1 MTQYITELP
10 TLKEIERDLFRTLQ
24 ATFSDVLQRTLA
36 EFDQKI
42 METRDKKR
50 YELRDKRPV
59 TMDTMFGSITVKRN
73 YYRDRIKGKYVSL
86 LDQYLAFEGSKGF
99 SPAVEEMAMEL
110 AVTGPSYRH
119 ASKTLEKLLGYSVA
133 SHEAIRQHLLQTE
146 VIPSQPILY
155 QKKVL
160 FIETDGL
167 YTKRQGE
174 KRKGKEE
181 KIAAIHEGWEMNGK
195 RVRLINKRHFVHSGN
210 APFWEELEQFL
221 MDTYYY
227 DPSKHYLIINGDG
240 ANWITSCRDYF
251 SKNSFFAIDRFHI
264 ARDLRTLFRG
274 HPRYRAARKK
284 LAEYDGTGLIVE
296 LTSAVGTLDTEK
308 KEESLEALI
317 NQLSQY
323 PEALGDYRAWLRDQG
338 VHTDG
343 MRPMG
348 SAESTMS
355 VFANRLKNGR
365 AWSDK
370 GMYPFIR
377 FMVGL
382 MDGLDIKTLV
392 GTMSNHLVDD
402 EPAEKKP
409 KYYREKLTKSI
420 GQATRQNIAYLT
432 QSTGKPVY
440 QALKALKGY

>member
-1 MTQYITELP
+1 MKQYNTKFP

-24 ATFSDVLQRTLA
+24 ATFSDVLQEMLE
-36 EFDQKI
+36 EFDRKI

-50 YELRDKRPV
+50 YELKDKRPV
-59 TMDTMFGSITVKRN
+59 SMDTMFGTITVKRN
-73 YYRDRIKGKYVSL
+73 YYRDRLKDKYVSL

-146 VIPSQPILY
+146 VIPSQPMIY

-160 FIETDGL
+160 FIEVDGL
-167 YTKRQGE
+167 NTKRQGE
-174 KRKGKEE
+174 KRKGREE
-181 KIAAIHEGWEMNGK
+181 KIAAIHEGWEMNGE
-195 RVRLINKRHFVHSGN
+195 RARLINKRHFIHSGK

-227 DPSKHYLIINGDG
+227 DPSKHYLMINGDG

-251 SKNSFFAIDRFHI
+251 SKNIFFVIDRFHV

-274 HPRYRAARKK
+274 HPRYREIRKK
-284 LAEYDGTGLIVE
+284 LVKYDGEGLIVE
-296 LTSAVGTLDTEK
+296 LNSAVGTLETEK
-308 KEESLEALI
+308 KEEDLEALI
-317 NQLSQY
+317 KQLSQY
-323 PEALGDYRAWLRDQG
+323 PEALGDYRAWLSNQG
-338 VHTDG
+338 VDTAE

-370 GMYPFIR
+370 GMYAFIR

-392 GTMSNHLVDD
+392 GTMSNRLVDD
-402 EPAEKKP
+402 ESTDNKP
-409 KYYREKLTKSI
+409 KSYREKLTKSV
-420 GQATRQNIAYLT
+420 GQSTRQNLAYLT
-432 QSTGKPVY
+432 HSTGKPVY
-440 QALKALKGY
+440 HALKALRGF

>member
-1 MTQYITELP
+1 MKQYNTQLP

-24 ATFSDVLQRTLA
+24 ATFSDVLQQALE
-36 EFDQKI
+36 EFDQQI

-50 YELRDKRPV
+50 YELKDKRTV
-59 TMDTMFGSITVKRN
+59 TMDTMFGSITVRRN

-146 VIPSQPILY
+146 VIPSQPMTY

-174 KRKGKEE
+174 KRKGREE
-181 KIAAIHEGWEMNGK
+181 KIAAIHEGWEMNGE
-195 RVRLINKRHFVHSGN
+195 RARLINKRHFIHSGE

-227 DPSKHYLIINGDG
+227 DPSKHHLIINGDG

-251 SKNSFFAIDRFHI
+251 HKNIFFVIDRFHV

-274 HPRYRAARKK
+274 HPRYRAIRRK
-284 LAEYDGTGLIVE
+284 LVQYDGEGLIVE
-296 LTSAVGTLDTEK
+296 LNSAVGTLEIEK
-308 KEESLEALI
+308 KEEDLEALI

-323 PEALGDYRAWLRDQG
+323 PEALGDYRVWLSSQG
-338 VHTDG
+338 INING

-370 GMYPFIR
+370 GMYAFIR

-382 MDGLDIKTLV
+382 IDGLDIKTLV
-392 GTMSNHLVDD
+392 GTMSSCLVED
-402 EPAEKKP
+402 KP
-409 KYYREKLTKSI
+409 TDKHPKSYRETLKKSI
-420 GQATRQNIAYLT
+420 GQSTRQNLAYLT

-440 QALKALKGY
+440 HALKALRGF

>member
-195 RVRLINKRHFVHSGN
+195 R
-210 APFWEELEQFL
+210 AP
-221 MDTYYY
+221 
-227 DPSKHYLIINGDG
+227 
-240 ANWITSCRDYF
+240 
-251 SKNSFFAIDRFHI
+251 
-264 ARDLRTLFRG
+264 
-274 HPRYRAARKK
+274 
-284 LAEYDGTGLIVE
+284 
-296 LTSAVGTLDTEK
+296 
-308 KEESLEALI
+308 
-317 NQLSQY
+317 
-323 PEALGDYRAWLRDQG
+323 
-338 VHTDG
+338 
-343 MRPMG
+343 
-348 SAESTMS
+348 
-355 VFANRLKNGR
+355 
-365 AWSDK
+365 
-370 GMYPFIR
+370 
-377 FMVGL
+377 
-382 MDGLDIKTLV
+382 
-392 GTMSNHLVDD
+392 
-402 EPAEKKP
+402 
-409 KYYREKLTKSI
+409 
-420 GQATRQNIAYLT
+420 
-432 QSTGKPVY
+432 Y
-440 QALKALKGY
+440 Q